1 MSAGRYLDEV
11 YFIRNDTRK
20 IIESEWLK
28 NNELYTYKIR
38 FLYHALFSIRSLV
51 MLDFQVVKTSR
62 MNETSC
68 IINFLLNVNRHFF
81 LCTRC
86 LLTFFI
92 LHNFLLT
99 FFFTI
104 CPILRTFFS
113 IYIKFTCVLKVDVH
127 IIYWRFYKYTIF
139 NVVFFLCTRYVLI
152 FLKMLTMFKDV

>member
-1 MSAGRYLDEV
+1 MSGGRYLDEV
-11 YFIRNDTRK
+11 YFIRNNTRK

-28 NNELYTYKIR
+28 NNELYAHKIR
-38 FLYHALFSIRSLV
+38 FLYHALFNIRSLV

-86 LLTFFI
+86 LLMFFI

-99 FFFTI
+99 FFLLFAQ
-104 CPILRTFFS
+104 F
-113 IYIKFTCVLKVDVH
+113 
-127 IIYWRFYKYTIF
+127 
-139 NVVFFLCTRYVLI
+139 YVLFFFI
-152 FLKMLTMFKDV
+152 SKQTLLAFLSTYTLLTSSYILNL